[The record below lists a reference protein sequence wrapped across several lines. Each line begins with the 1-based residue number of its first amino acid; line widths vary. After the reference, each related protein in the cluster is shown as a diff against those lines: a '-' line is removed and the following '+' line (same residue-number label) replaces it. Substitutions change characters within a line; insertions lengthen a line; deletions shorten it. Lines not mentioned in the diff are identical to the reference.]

1 MSNKSRSKLLTAA
14 LGLVIGCAALLEGL
28 SAWQSPWG
36 SRRTQ
41 IEALRSELQQQT
53 QQLHRRDEQ
62 SQSLRRWSKMALP
75 IDEAKAAAVYYPYLT
90 QLTDACGFKQVALAP
105 TAGDRDSGDIG
116 GLRLTVT
123 AEATVDSWDR
133 FFQML
138 RATPALQQV
147 LRWDLQG
154 GEDGLVRGSVFL
166 EAIRYVGAVDAD
178 KAFVLPEP
186 VASVTAFGER
196 NWFID
201 RAAFVASDSPPIA
214 AESSEAVVKSSPPR
228 FTLVGIYGDASNGE
242 AWLYDA
248 ETQSRLVLQRHST
261 FEVGAQQGTVDAVDI
276 DGVTL
281 VLGGRKQRLH
291 LGERLQ

>member
-1 MSNKSRSKLLTAA
+1 MSNKSRSKLLAAA

-28 SAWQSPWG
+28 SEWQSPWG

-90 QLTDACGFKQVALAP
+90 ELTDACGFKQVALAP

-116 GLRLTVT
+116 GLRLSVT
-123 AEATVDSWDR
+123 AEATVNSWDR

-154 GEDGLVRGSVFL
+154 GEDGLVRGSVVL

-196 NWFID
+196 NWFGD
-201 RAAFVASDSPPIA
+201 RAAFVASDTPPVA
-214 AESSEAVVKSSPPR
+214 AESSEAVVESSPPR

-248 ETQSRLVLQRHST
+248 ETESRLVLQRHST